1 VYRGAI
7 ILESLKTGATLE
19 QIPLVVHRL
28 TRQSID
34 NASSAQ
40 PPVWSILEFEVDDAQ
55 AGALAD
61 ALTAILDEPG
71 WYADFHNEHEIF
83 VVFPGR
89 VFRYPHDD
97 RAGRAEA
104 QAFGRSLGI
113 PEPQL
118 DWTEG

>member
-1 VYRGAI
+1 MYRGAL
-7 ILESLKTGATLE
+7 ILESLKTGTTLE
-19 QIPLVVHRL
+19 QIPLLVHRV
-28 TRQSID
+28 TRQSVD

-40 PPVWSILEFEVDDAQ
+40 PAVWSILEFEVEDAQ
-55 AGALAD
+55 AGTLAD
-61 ALTAILDEPG
+61 TLTEVLDEPG
-71 WYADFHNEHEIF
+71 WYADFHNDHEIF

-89 VFRYPHDD
+89 VFRYPLDD

-118 DWTEG
+118 DWAEG